1 MMYGS
6 ANYVKG
12 TALEL
17 MKTRYRPAQLGALVL
32 VLQSERKV
40 IGFSFVGNSA
50 SAPLCMSKPKTL
62 AKQMSLFKMD
72 FTEVD
77 AVVHSATSR
86 LTDAAGRSK
95 WSDKFNESVFVLQGN
110 EATFRSSMLRVRT
123 E

>member
-50 SAPLCMSKPKTL
+50 SAPLCMSKRKTL

-77 AVVHSATSR
+77 AVVHSVQE
-86 LTDAAGRSK
+86 GEQRSK
-95 WSDKFNESVFVLQGN
+95 TWEVNFPLPV
-110 EATFRSSMLRVRT
+110 RV
-123 E
+123 